1 MNRIFGLN
9 LILFVTGR
17 RDKWCPDHSGNNLSL
32 ANIVFKDDSPT
43 IEFLSTYIISVI
55 SASLGLAKCLKNGVA
70 RPIAP
75 GGSLRGYLTG
85 KFLLGFVAS
94 AVGLVTRGTSIFFTV
109 HDGSHKVIIKIFFTK
124 FLINHPSAF
133 SDPLH

>member
-1 MNRIFGLN
+1 MFDPNSTTLTLLGLPGSESA
-9 LILFVTGR
+9 V
-17 RDKWCPDHSGNNLSL
+17 
-32 ANIVFKDDSPT
+32 
-43 IEFLSTYIISVI
+43 IEFYTKYAISI
-55 SASLGLAKCLKNGVA
+55 FSASLGLAKCLKNGVA

-94 AVGLVTRGTSIFFTV
+94 AVGLVTRGTSIFFTGY
-109 HDGSHKVIIKIFFTK
+109 DGSEKVIIKIFFTK

-133 SDPLH
+133 SDPVH